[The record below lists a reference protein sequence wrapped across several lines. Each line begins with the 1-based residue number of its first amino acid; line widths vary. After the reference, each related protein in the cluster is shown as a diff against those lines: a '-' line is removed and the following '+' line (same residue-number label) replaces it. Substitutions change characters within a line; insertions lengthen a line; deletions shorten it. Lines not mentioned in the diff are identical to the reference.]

1 MPTLKQRKRTQASTS
16 AGGPDNGAG
25 DAGAAAHRLTLG
37 QDLAPPRQPDYQLRP
52 LLPPQADDDAQ
63 AQRLREQQ
71 HVVEAMQGMQMDDL
85 MAGFPPRVL
94 LQVGPWP
101 PPLLQQQ
108 APPQPLPPQDPLLSI
123 ARMERCPRCH
133 LRTWSFNQD
142 PVTGALR
149 TNALTIPG
157 QVYNGR

>member
-1 MPTLKQRKRTQASTS
+1 MPTLKQRRRPQAAS

-25 DAGAAAHRLTLG
+25 GAAQRPTLG
-37 QDLAPPRQPDYQLRP
+37 QDLAPPRQPNDQRRP
-52 LLPPQADDDAQ
+52 PPTQGDGDAQ

-85 MAGFPPRVL
+85 MAGAPPGGP

-108 APPQPLPPQDPLLSI
+108 PPPQPPLPPQRPRESPLLSI

-142 PVTGALR
+142 PATGALR

>member
-16 AGGPDNGAG
+16 TGGPDNGAG
-25 DAGAAAHRLTLG
+25 GAGAAAQRLTLG
-37 QDLAPPRQPDYQLRP
+37 QDLAPPRQPNDQLRP
-52 LLPPQADDDAQ
+52 LLPPQGDDDAQ

-71 HVVEAMQGMQMDDL
+71 RVVEAMQGMQMDDL
-85 MAGFPPRVL
+85 MAGAPPGGL

-108 APPQPLPPQDPLLSI
+108 APPQPLHPLLSI

-133 LRTWSFNQD
+133 LRTWAFNQD

-149 TNALTIPG
+149 TDALTIPG